1 MNKQKVK
8 QLGDILGIMFPD
20 DIEITHATN
29 SSKKIRKNSIFFGLQ
44 GTKVHGSKF
53 IEEAFR
59 LGASAA
65 VHNDP
70 NFKINNKDL
79 ENKIFYI
86 EDIDEPWI
94 AGIDKEWTEAVDD
107 PNLKINNQDLKS
119 RIFYIEDYIE
129 DTDKTWIEAKNSYHY
144 FLRSRIDFECESVP
158 VNFYNKLLLFLKE
171 LNSDCALLR
180 GNELPIFTGFTGT
193 NGKTTSA
200 VMASQLGAKVYYGE
214 EPTFSIYIGTL
225 GFQYSYYDLNK
236 YETINTNFDSSLSN
250 NTTPD
255 IFEIFDILK
264 KISDDMPRE
273 YSEMFDRGDAEALRI
288 NIEVSSHALDQGRL
302 KYIPFDKV
310 ALMNI
315 GSDHLDYHKNIHE
328 YEKSKLKIFNLVHPW
343 GQKYIGIDNINIK
356 SKAFKKYLINQEKIR
371 TISFKDNSADIYCQ
385 INHPVNINK
394 ENTFKITENKS
405 LRNFVHFRSVSNPF
419 TGEQL
424 GGISLISKHP
434 NEEVLINNKKSNLY
448 TKLLKEKGQIL
459 IKEDIGTITIKTTEP
474 ARSYICKIFPEY
486 NIENLVFSIALTFRS
501 LTGVSASIFYN
512 FEEDEPFYFEYH
524 DRGMN
529 GNDAARNPIILSDR
543 VHLPPGRAELI
554 PNIPANVIIDYAHN
568 AEGFYF
574 FLSSI
579 NNSYKK
585 LIIIFGCGGD
595 RDKEKRPKMLAAAI
609 KYGAKVIFTTDN
621 SRSERF
627 KDIFNDASIGNDIK
641 NVEVVEDRRE
651 AIIQGSKLIGDND
664 CLVILGKGHED
675 TQDINGEI
683 IYLSDYEVVNEI
695 YK

>member
-8 QLGDILGIMFPD
+8 QLGDILGITFPD

-53 IEEAFR
+53 IEEALE
-59 LGASAA
+59 LGASVA
-65 VHNDP
+65 VHDDP

-86 EDIDEPWI
+86 EDIDEPWT
-94 AGIDKEWTEAVDD
+94 AGIDKEWIEVYDD

-119 RIFYIEDYIE
+119 RIFYIEDYDE

-144 FLRSRIDFECESVP
+144 FIRSRIQSFDETVP
-158 VNFYNKLLLFLKE
+158 VNFYNKLLIFLIE

-180 GNELPIFTGFTGT
+180 EFNLLPIFTGFTGT

-200 VMASQLGAKVYYGE
+200 VMASQLGAKLFYGE
-214 EPTFSIYIGTL
+214 ESTFSIYIGTL
-225 GFQYSYYDLNK
+225 GFQYSYYDFNR

-255 IFEIFDILK
+255 IFEIFEILK
-264 KISDDMPRE
+264 KISGDMPRE
-273 YSEMFDRGDAEALRI
+273 YSEMSSNKALRI

-315 GSDHLDYHKNIHE
+315 GSDHLDYHKNIYD
-328 YEKSKLKIFNLVHPW
+328 YESSKLKIFDLVHPW

-356 SKAFKKYLINQEKIR
+356 SKAFKKYSITQEKIK

-385 INHPVNINK
+385 INHPVKIDG
-394 ENTFKITENKS
+394 ENAFKITENKI
-405 LRNFVHFRSVSNPF
+405 LRTLIDYRSQRHPF
-419 TGEQL
+419 TGKEL
-424 GGISLISKHP
+424 GGISLISRHS
-434 NEEVLINNKKSNLY
+434 NEEVLINNKKSKFY
-448 TKLLKEKGQIL
+448 TKLLKEKGQVL
-459 IKEDIGTITIKTTEP
+459 IKEDMRNATIKTSSP
-474 ARSYICKIFPEY
+474 DRGYICKIFPEY
-486 NIENLVFSIALTFRS
+486 NIENLVFSIALTFKS
-501 LTGVSASIFYN
+501 LTEVDASIFYD
-512 FEEDEPFYFEYH
+512 FEESDPFYEYRN
-524 DRGMN
+524 RGMY
-529 GNDAARNPIILSDR
+529 GDDVHRNPIILSDR
-543 VHLPPGRAELI
+543 VHLPPGRAELM

-568 AEGFYF
+568 TEGFDF

-579 NNSYKK
+579 NDSYKK

-609 KYGAKVIFTTDN
+609 QYGYKVIFTSDN

-641 NVEVVEDRRE
+641 DVLIIEDRKE
-651 AIIQGSKLIGDND
+651 AIIRGSQLIGNND

-675 TQDINGEI
+675 TQETNGEI
-683 IYLSDYEVVNEI
+683 IYFNDYEVVNEI